1 MSPDIVKCHLGGKI
15 VPVENQEVKPW
26 RVRMAERER
35 GGPRGQQ
42 RAGHPQ
48 VCSFRL
54 RDSME
59 DGPYGGW
66 PAWGL
71 GSNSDPTTAVTGL
84 WSPR

>member
-1 MSPDIVKCHLGGKI
+1 MFPDTVKCHLGGKI

-59 DGPYGGW
+59 DGPCEAGRPGDW
-66 PAWGL
+66 VQILTPPL
-71 GSNSDPTTAVTGL
+71 Q
-84 WSPR
+84 